1 MGKLEVDMIEKIKI
15 TVVFLVLF
23 GMIIGI
29 CYGSWWIRRTF
40 NWNFYYGKRFER
52 IEKKVDDLDRRV
64 TILERR

>member
-1 MGKLEVDMIEKIKI
+1 MIEKIKV

-29 CYGSWWIRRTF
+29 CYGSWRIKRAF

>member
-1 MGKLEVDMIEKIKI
+1 MGKLEVDMIEKIKVI
-15 TVVFLVLF
+15 VVFLVLF

-40 NWNFYYGKRFER
+40 NWNFYYGKR

>member
-1 MGKLEVDMIEKIKI
+1 MIEKIKV

-40 NWNFYYGKRFER
+40 TGIFTMVKE
-52 IEKKVDDLDRRV
+52 
-64 TILERR
+64 